1 MNLLPRFREMDRT
14 TREAMITRLDRLTE
28 LPLLLLAFI
37 MVPVLLG
44 PMLLEDSFSAA
55 EKTLFRT
62 LDIFI
67 WAIFAADFFLK
78 FAITPDKWLYLRRNW
93 LEALTVLV
101 PFFRPLRIV
110 RIILFGARA
119 IKATRRR
126 LVSVDFLLV
135 YAIGIVVIAATV
147 VTVTEHGHNSIN
159 SFTDALWWSVVTA
172 TTVGYGDMTP
182 VTPVGRGMA
191 ILLMLVGIGLF
202 GGLTANFAST
212 IFRTDDNVEANTEQ
226 LLDEM
231 KALSAELV
239 ELRQSVDVAR
249 QGSQRAS
256 PTRGFALSAVGN
268 IIRRPTS
275 IVSNIFRRGG
285 LSAARGETGEE
296 SMPDAQTFR
305 QAWGK
310 FATGVS
316 VITTVE
322 SDDEIHGMT
331 ANGITS
337 VSLDPP
343 LALVCAGHNTTSYPL
358 IKESGRFAI
367 NILSEEQ
374 RAIAEY
380 YARPTD
386 QKTGDVPMSFS
397 RTAQG
402 AATLD
407 GSLAYMDC
415 RVVNE
420 YVAGDHTIFIGEVEE
435 IAIDPDGARPLLYF
449 EGRFNRLPDGA

>member
-1 MNLLPRFREMDRT
+1 MANLFRFRHIDTEV
-14 TREAMITRLDRLTE
+14 REAMLDRLDRMTE
-28 LPLLLLAFI
+28 LPLLLLSFI
-37 MVPVLLG
+37 MIPVLLG
-44 PMLLEDSFSAA
+44 PLLWEDSFSTA
-55 EKTLFRT
+55 ERALFQT

-78 FAITPDKWLYLRRNW
+78 FAITPEKLRYLRRHW

-101 PFFRPLRIV
+101 PFLRPLRIL
-110 RIILFGARA
+110 RIVLFGVRA
-119 IKATRRR
+119 VRAARR
-126 LVSVDFLLV
+126 LVNVDFLIV

-147 VTVTEHGHNSIN
+147 VAGVERGHDSIN

-182 VTPVGRGMA
+182 ITPVGRGMA
-191 ILLMLVGIGLF
+191 VLLMLVGIGLF

-212 IFRTDDNVEANTEQ
+212 IFRTDDNVEANTEL

-231 KALSAELV
+231 RSLRTELV

-249 QGSQRAS
+249 QGSQQAA
-256 PTRGFALSAVGN
+256 PTRGFALSAVTN

-275 IVSNIFRRGG
+275 VISNIFRRGG
-285 LSAARGETGEE
+285 QPAARQETGDD

-316 VITTVE
+316 VITTVQA
-322 SDDEIHGMT
+322 DDEIHGMT

-337 VSLDPP
+337 VSLDPL
-343 LALVCAGHNTTSYPL
+343 LALVCTGHTTASYPL

-367 NILSEEQ
+367 NILNEDQ

-386 QKTGDVPMSFS
+386 QKTGDVPASFS

-415 RVVNE
+415 RVVDE

-435 IAIDPDGARPLLYF
+435 IHIDSDGDRPLLYF
-449 EGRFNRLPDGA
+449 EGRFNRLPSGA

>member
-1 MNLLPRFREMDRT
+1 MTNLFRFRHMDT
-14 TREAMITRLDRLTE
+14 EFREEALDRLDRMTE
-28 LPLLLLAFI
+28 LPLLLLSFI
-37 MVPVLLG
+37 MIPVLLG
-44 PMLLEDSFSAA
+44 PLLWEDSFSTA
-55 EKTLFRT
+55 ERALFQT

-67 WAIFAADFFLK
+67 WAVFAADFFLK
-78 FAITPDKWLYLRRNW
+78 FAVTPAKLNYLKGHW

-101 PFFRPLRIV
+101 PFIRPLRII
-110 RIILFGARA
+110 RIVLFGARA
-119 IKATRRR
+119 LRGARR
-126 LVSVDFLLV
+126 LVNVDFLVV
-135 YAIGIVVIAATV
+135 YAIGIVVIAATIV
-147 VTVTEHGHNSIN
+147 AGVERGHDSIT

-182 VTPVGRGMA
+182 ITPVGRGMA
-191 ILLMLVGIGLF
+191 VLLMLVGIGLF

-231 KALSAELV
+231 KALRTELV

-249 QGSQRAS
+249 QGSQQAS

-285 LSAARGETGEE
+285 QSTAQEEIGEE

-316 VITTVE
+316 VITTVQ

-337 VSLDPP
+337 VSLDPL
-343 LALVCAGHNTTSYPL
+343 LALVCAGHTTASYPL

-374 RAIAEY
+374 QAIAEY

>member
-1 MNLLPRFREMDRT
+1 MNNLFRFRQMDT
-14 TREAMITRLDRLTE
+14 EVREAMLGRLDRLTE
-28 LPLLLLAFI
+28 LPLLLLSFI
-37 MVPVLLG
+37 MIPVLLG
-44 PMLLEDSFSAA
+44 PFLWEESFSTA
-55 EKTLFRT
+55 ERALFQT

-78 FAITPDKWLYLRRNW
+78 FAVTPAKLNYLKRHW

-101 PFFRPLRIV
+101 PFLRPLRILRLV
-110 RIILFGARA
+110 LFGARA
-119 IKATRRR
+119 IRAARR
-126 LVSVDFLLV
+126 LANVDFLIV

-147 VTVTEHGHNSIN
+147 VAGVERGHDSIN

-182 VTPVGRGMA
+182 ITPVGRGMA
-191 ILLMLVGIGLF
+191 VLLMLVGIGLF

-231 KALSAELV
+231 KSLRTELV

-249 QGSQRAS
+249 QGSQQAS

-275 IVSNIFRRGG
+275 ILSNIFRRGG
-285 LSAARGETGEE
+285 LPAAREETGED

-337 VSLDPP
+337 VSLDPL
-343 LALVCAGHNTTSYPL
+343 LALVCAGHTTASYPL

-374 RAIAEY
+374 QAVAEY

-386 QKTGDVPMSFS
+386 QKTGDVPASFS

-407 GSLAYMDC
+407 GSIAYMDC

-435 IAIDPDGARPLLYF
+435 IHIDSDGDRPLLYF
-449 EGRFNRLPDGA
+449 EGKFNRLPT

>member
-1 MNLLPRFREMDRT
+1 MKNLFRFRDMNVT
-14 TREAMITRLDRLTE
+14 QREAILDRLDRMTE
-28 LPLLLLAFI
+28 LPLLLLSFV

-44 PMLLEDSFSAA
+44 PLFWEDSFSSA
-55 EKTLFRT
+55 ERTLFRT

-78 FAITPDKWLYLRRNW
+78 FAITPAKLRYLREHW
-93 LEALTVLV
+93 LEALVVLV
-101 PFFRPLRIV
+101 PFVRPLRILRLV
-110 RIILFGARA
+110 LFSVRA
-119 IKATRRR
+119 IKVSRRR
-126 LVSVDFLLV
+126 LVNVDFLLV
-135 YAIGIVVIAATV
+135 YAVGIVVVAATV
-147 VTVTEHGHNSIN
+147 VTVVEKDHDSIT
-159 SFTDALWWSVVTA
+159 SFTDALWWAVVTA

-182 VTPVGRGMA
+182 VSPIGRGMA
-191 ILLMLVGIGLF
+191 IMLMLVGIGLF

-212 IFRTDDNVEANTEQ
+212 LFRTDDNVEANTEQ
-226 LLDEM
+226 MLDEM
-231 KALSAELV
+231 KAIRAELS
-239 ELRQSVDVAR
+239 ELRLSVEASGI
-249 QGSQRAS
+249 GSQA
-256 PTRGFALSAVGN
+256 PAPDKGFSLSAVTN
-268 IIRRPTS
+268 IIRGAAST
-275 IVSNIFRRGG
+275 VSNTFRRGDE
-285 LSAARGETGEE
+285 SPAREE
-296 SMPDAQTFR
+296 SGDDNMPDAQRFR

-316 VITTVE
+316 VITTAQ
-322 SDDEIHGMT
+322 SDGEIHGMT
-331 ANGITS
+331 ANGIAS
-337 VSLDPP
+337 VSLDPL

-367 NILSEEQ
+367 NILSEDQ
-374 RAIAEY
+374 QAIAEY

-386 QKTGDVPMSFS
+386 QKTGDVSMSFS

-435 IAIDPDGARPLLYF
+435 LEIGSGRPLLYF
-449 EGRFNRLPDGA
+449 EGRFNRLPDGE